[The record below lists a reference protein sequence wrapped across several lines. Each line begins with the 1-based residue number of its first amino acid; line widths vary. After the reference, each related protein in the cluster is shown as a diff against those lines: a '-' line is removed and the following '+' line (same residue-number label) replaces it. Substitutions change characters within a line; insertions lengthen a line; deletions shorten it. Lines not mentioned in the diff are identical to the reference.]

1 MRSAQGDSLVA
12 VLGIVGTVAADASN
26 LLVGRNLIKQ
36 RWQDRASLIPL
47 SVTSMAR
54 ISSVDA
60 SILRVGTMLLR
71 FRFA

>member
-60 SILRVGTMLLR
+60 SILRCTLR
-71 FRFA
+71 HWRR